1 LVALKVALKEIYLV
15 VQMVEFFFG
24 MKGTRLASL
33 MEYYSANMKEN
44 ELAVVMAAMLERLKA
59 RTETGKLVLT

>member
-1 LVALKVALKEIYLV
+1 
-15 VQMVEFFFG
+15 MVEQEIG

-59 RTETGKLVLT
+59 RTESGKLVLM

>member
-1 LVALKVALKEIYLV
+1 
-15 VQMVEFFFG
+15 MVEQEIE

-33 MEYYSANMKEN
+33 MEYYLANMKEN

-59 RTETGKLVLT
+59 RTESEKLVLM